1 LFEEERPPL
10 AYRAPE
16 SVEMRL
22 PSIVS
27 GMLHVG
33 LLGAAIVNLSF
44 LSKPPMMEP
53 EPVMVEF
60 EAIDKKAA
68 APKIGNPPPQPKD
81 APIAEET
88 TKAPPPKSAD
98 PPPAPDKPKPDV
110 AEAKSQPPP
119 PPVEKPK
126 AEAPKPQEDLIAL
139 KPKEP
144 EPPKVEKPPEPP
156 KPTPEVKKPEP
167 PKPDPPKPTPEVKKP
182 EPPKPAPPKPAPPSK
197 NVDSLVDDILKNK
210 ESTQKIS
217 TPEQSPKPPA
227 QVTRQAPAA
236 PNFASVVTASEIE
249 GVRSKIRPCWNT
261 IGGGRDQNLVV
272 TLVVDMNQ
280 DGTPVKA
287 VVRDTGRYNNDA
299 AFRAAADAAHRA
311 IMNPRCQPWPLSPEK
326 YSSWRTITFNFD
338 PRDY

>member
-1 LFEEERPPL
+1 MDEERSPL
-10 AYRAPE
+10 AYHAPA
-16 SVEMRL
+16 SVEMRM
-22 PSIVS
+22 PAIVS
-27 GMLHVG
+27 AMVHVG
-33 LLGAAIVNLSF
+33 LLGAAIANLSF
-44 LSKPPMMEP
+44 LNRPPLMEP

-98 PPPAPDKPKPDV
+98 PPPAPEKPKVDA
-110 AEAKSQPPP
+110 AEAKPQPPPP

-126 AEAPKPQEDLIAL
+126 AEAPKPQEDLVAL

-144 EPPKVEKPPEPP
+144 EPPKVEKPPE
-156 KPTPEVKKPEP
+156 
-167 PKPDPPKPTPEVKKP
+167 PPKPTPEVKKP

-210 ESTQKIS
+210 QSTQKQQ
-217 TPEQSPKPPA
+217 TPEQQPRPPQ

-261 IGGGRDQNLVV
+261 IGGSRDQNLII
-272 TLVVDMNQ
+272 TLIVQMNQ

-287 VVRDTGRYNNDA
+287 DLRDTGRYNNDPA
-299 AFRAAADAAHRA
+299 YRAAADAAHRA
-311 IMNPRCQPWPLSPEK
+311 IMNPRCHPWPLSPEK
-326 YSSWRTITFNFD
+326 YNSWRTITFNFD